1 MAGVITAFG
10 AAGVFGIGQPMALS
24 VGIGCQPKAV
34 GMTTRRQL
42 EAAMPPPLRSWLQL
56 LLIRLPPIPD
66 ADDAD
71 PLGAW
76 GVKAQVDNRD
86 ARNAD

>member
-1 MAGVITAFG
+1 
-10 AAGVFGIGQPMALS
+10 
-24 VGIGCQPKAV
+24 
-34 GMTTRRQL
+34 
-42 EAAMPPPLRSWLQL
+42 LQL
-56 LLIRLPPIPD
+56 VLIRLPPIPD